1 MTKLTA
7 FSINAVVKLLE
18 LLARIAPFVKEAID
32 LFKKKNDEPEQ
43 PAE

>member
-7 FSINAVVKLLE
+7 FSIKAVVKLLE
-18 LLARIAPFVKEAID
+18 ILVRIAPFVTEAID
-32 LFKKKNDEPEQ
+32 LFKKKHDEPEH

>member
-18 LLARIAPFVKEAID
+18 LLVRIAPFVTEAID
-32 LFKKKNDEPEQ
+32 IFKKKKDEDQKQE
-43 PAE
+43 E

>member
-7 FSINAVVKLLE
+7 FSIKAVVKLLE
-18 LLARIAPFVKEAID
+18 ILVRIAPFITEAID
-32 LFKKKNDEPEQ
+32 LFKKKHDDPEQ

>member
-18 LLARIAPFVKEAID
+18 LLVRIAPFVTEAID
-32 LFKKKNDEPEQ
+32 LFKKKHDEPEQ
-43 PAE
+43 PEE

>member
-7 FSINAVVKLLE
+7 FSIKAVVKLLE
-18 LLARIAPFVKEAID
+18 ILVRIAPFVTEAID
-32 LFKKKNDEPEQ
+32 LFKKKHDDPEE

>member
-18 LLARIAPFVKEAID
+18 IIVKVLPFVSQAID
-32 LFKKKNDEPEQ
+32 LFKKKHDNPEQ
-43 PAE
+43 PAK